1 MGPRPMLG
9 LTRRTYPMQ
18 CSHRPHAARLALPA
32 ALEGTMLHR
41 CRRPRTGHPREA
53 QSPTKQGLP
62 SCLINRYPF
71 GHQTI
76 TTGTFVTLTRHGAR
90 GVSGS
95 WPHKQ
100 GKALAHA
107 RPLLLL

>member
-1 MGPRPMLG
+1 MLG
-9 LTRRTYPMQ
+9 LSRRTYPAK
-18 CSHRPHAARLALPA
+18 CSRCPHAARPTLPA
-32 ALEGTMLHR
+32 ALEGTMVHR

-53 QSPTKQGLP
+53 QLPTRQGLP

-76 TTGTFVTLTRHGAR
+76 TTGTFATLTRHGAR
-90 GVSGS
+90 GFSGS

-100 GKALAHA
+100 GKAPAHA